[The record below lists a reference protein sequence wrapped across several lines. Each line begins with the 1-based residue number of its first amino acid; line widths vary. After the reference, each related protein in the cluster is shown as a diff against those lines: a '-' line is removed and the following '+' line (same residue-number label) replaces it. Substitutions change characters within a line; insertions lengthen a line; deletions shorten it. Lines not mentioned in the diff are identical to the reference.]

1 MRDMWWVVGVAAL
14 TVACTSGEEVL
25 TDSEPTTT
33 ATMPATTTT
42 ETPSTVSD
50 LAEPTPSTEAVQ
62 PTIEPPTPERDFSE
76 VDGIVEAFVA
86 ERELN
91 GAGLIVVDAADGIV
105 HEQYWGVFGPD
116 RVSLVASSS
125 KQITAGVLLHLQD
138 RGLIDLEAP
147 IADSVP
153 WGAANP
159 DITTAQ
165 LLTSRSGLVGLFPDS
180 TYGPY
185 LCQFLPDGTLPACAE
200 QVFTTA
206 DDDADQV
213 PPDTE
218 FRYGGAQ
225 WQVAGGVAELV
236 SGRTWAELIDE
247 IYVEPC
253 GLQTLGYNNHF
264 AQLASG
270 FDYPTQ
276 VDGDLGFLPPTANP
290 NMEGGAYISV
300 PDYGRLLRMHLEGGR
315 CGDTQVLSVEALGE
329 MYTDGLAAWGG
340 STYTGG
346 GYGMGWWI
354 DRETGRLTD
363 PGAYGAVPWLDLDDG
378 YGAYLVIERDSAT
391 GNELAGLLFDPV
403 ERALLGG

>member
-1 MRDMWWVVGVAAL
+1 MHRILMVVPVLLLGCA
-14 TVACTSGEEVL
+14 SGERAVPAPASTEPPRASTDLEDVTTLPAGYQPVL
-25 TDSEPTTT
+25 TSP
-33 ATMPATTTT
+33 
-42 ETPSTVSD
+42 PSTV
-50 LAEPTPSTEAVQ
+50 ATPEPTA
-62 PTIEPPTPERDFSE
+62 PPRDFSD
-76 VDGIVEAFVA
+76 VDGIVADFVA
-86 ERELN
+86 ERGLN
-91 GAGLIVVDAADGIV
+91 GAGLIVVDAADGVV
-105 HEQYWGVFGPD
+105 HEQYWGVWDSG
-116 RVSLVASSS
+116 RVSLVASST

-138 RGLIDLEAP
+138 QGLIDLDAP
-147 IADSVP
+147 VAEVVP
-153 WGAANP
+153 WGSANP
-159 DITTAQ
+159 TITTAQ
-165 LLTSRSGLVGLFPDS
+165 LLSSRSGLVGLLPDAA
-180 TYGPY
+180 YPPY
-185 LCQFLPDGTLPACAE
+185 LCQFTPDGTLQSCAE
-200 QVFTTA
+200 QVFTSI
-206 DDDADQV
+206 DDDGDQV

-225 WQVAGGVAELV
+225 WQVAGGIAEAV
-236 SGRTWAELIDE
+236 SGRSWAELIEE

-253 GLQTLGYNNHF
+253 GVETLGYNNHF

-300 PDYGRLLRMHLEGGR
+300 PDYGRLLLMHLDGGR
-315 CGDTQVLSVEALGE
+315 CGDTQVLSAEALGE

-378 YGAYLVIERDSAT
+378 YGAYLVIERDAAT
-391 GNELAGLLFDPV
+391 GTELAGLLFEPV
-403 ERALLGG
+403 ERALRGG